1 MLLRSS
7 FWSAKKGHSVC
18 VKTTCHMRGGTKLPK
33 GWGGGG
39 EMRGA
44 ALVKGFWGWGGRGGG
59 GGGGGGGEMREA
71 ALVKEF
77 WSWWLY
83 C

>member
-18 VKTTCHMRGGTKLPK
+18 VKTTYHMRGGTKLPK

-39 EMRGA
+39 EMR
-44 ALVKGFWGWGGRGGG
+44 
-59 GGGGGGGEMREA
+59 EA

-77 WSWWLY
+77 WSWGVGGFIVEVSGY
-83 C
+83 FEGEIRGMSQ